1 MARFELISPY
11 PPEECLHRL
20 QDALTPANEVDIR
33 TAYRWVQLAE
43 KPLVRN
49 SFKTFLRATLTEYE
63 NGTRIRGALG
73 FHPFT
78 KWFSVVWLSFAV
90 LMGVIAAARSA
101 PVESLLVCLGVAAV
115 GLVALW
121 FFRWV
126 SRGQDRRLMQF
137 VTTALDAKPLA
148 ETPAA
153 K

>member
-33 TAYRWVQLAE
+33 TAYRWVQLSE
-43 KPLVRN
+43 KPYVRD
-49 SFKTFLRATLTEYE
+49 SLKTFLRATLTEYGT
-63 NGTRIRGALG
+63 GTRLRGTLG
-73 FHPFT
+73 FSPLVNCYMAA
-78 KWFSVVWLSFAV
+78 WVGFAG
-90 LMGVIAAARSA
+90 LMGVIAAVRSA
-101 PVESLLVCLGVAAV
+101 PVESVLFCFGMVAV
-115 GLVALW
+115 GLAALW

-137 VTTALDAKPLA
+137 VTTALDAKPLD
-148 ETPAA
+148 EVPA